1 MVVKD
6 KSDKIDFSQTS
17 YLLGIV
23 SIVMA
28 FFTPLLGLA
37 FGIIGL
43 VQSAKQKTKIS
54 KLSKKLNIIDHA
66 LTFIINM
73 VGWPYFLYHGIR
85 VYLEALEGEK

>member
-54 KLSKKLNIIDHA
+54 KLSKKLNIIGIV
-66 LTFIINM
+66 LSVIIF
-73 VGWPYFLYHGIR
+73 GITLFFLLKGVTIPS
-85 VYLEALEGEK
+85 LPSK